1 MSPNRISNL
10 RIVLV
15 DDHRDVRTY
24 VGAFLRHLGAEV
36 VIAENAM
43 EGFEAVKTY
52 HPDLVL
58 SDITMHGRSGF
69 DLLNDIRALGAN
81 GGGEIPV
88 IAMTAL
94 TTRAERARIL
104 DAGFD
109 AFLQKPF
116 SPEALVNTI
125 LGLLDE

>member
-1 MSPNRISNL
+1 
-10 RIVLV
+10 VLV

-116 SPEALVNTI
+116 
-125 LGLLDE
+125 